1 MQMWCVTAS
10 SLGFTSTDVIHVSFV
25 KPLGMLTVVHSMTF
39 FSGRAGTRNSGPRTI
54 RSGLICQPSGA
65 HSIAGGAS
73 FASPCGAPASTHFV
87 MVSICACDSERSLAQ
102 VPCAGSANHGGIC
115 RDATLALMLRAHGRV
130 DS

>member
-1 MQMWCVTAS
+1 MTAS

-25 KPLGMLTVVHSMTF
+25 NPPGMFTVVHSITF

-65 HSIAGGAS
+65 QSIGAGAS
-73 FASPCGAPASTHFV
+73 LASPCGAPASTHFV
-87 MVSICACDSERSLAQ
+87 IVSICVCESDRSLAH

-130 DS
+130 AS

>member
-1 MQMWCVTAS
+1 VTAS
-10 SLGFTSTDVIHVSFV
+10 SLGLISTDVTHVSFV
-25 KPLGMLTVVHSMTF
+25 KPLGIVITTHSMTF
-39 FSGRAGTRNSGPRTI
+39 FSGLAATRNSGPRTT

-65 HSIAGGAS
+65 HSSGAGAS
-73 FASPCGAPASTHFV
+73 RTSPCGAPASTHCT
-87 MVSICACDSERSLAQ
+87 MVSICVCDSVRSLAQ